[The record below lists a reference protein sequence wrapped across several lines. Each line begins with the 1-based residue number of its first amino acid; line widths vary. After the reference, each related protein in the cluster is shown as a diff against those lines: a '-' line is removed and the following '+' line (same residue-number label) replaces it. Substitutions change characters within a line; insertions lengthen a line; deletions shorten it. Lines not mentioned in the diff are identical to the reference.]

1 MDRFIAC
8 NRICPA
14 AAALFS
20 APCRAI
26 PSGPID
32 TSGILSAS

>member
-8 NRICPA
+8 NRLAPT

-20 APCRAI
+20 ALRRAM